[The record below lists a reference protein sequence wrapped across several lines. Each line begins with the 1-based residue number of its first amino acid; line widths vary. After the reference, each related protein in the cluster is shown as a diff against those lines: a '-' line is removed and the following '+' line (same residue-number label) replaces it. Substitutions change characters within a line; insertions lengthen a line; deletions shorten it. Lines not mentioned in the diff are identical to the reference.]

1 MINIVKYDTYL
12 HCGYVT
18 IHYKDKIFKQIE
30 AIIYKYHLGYEWDN
44 NISSIIR

>member
-1 MINIVKYDTYL
+1 MINIVKYDIYL

-30 AIIYKYHLGYEWDN
+30 AIIYKYHLGYESNN